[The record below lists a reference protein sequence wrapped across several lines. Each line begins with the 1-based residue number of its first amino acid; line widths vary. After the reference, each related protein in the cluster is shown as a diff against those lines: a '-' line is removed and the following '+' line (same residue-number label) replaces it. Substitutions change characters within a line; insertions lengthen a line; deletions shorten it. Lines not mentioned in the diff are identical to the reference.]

1 MNRYALIGEKLSH
14 SLSPAL
20 HEHILSEMGLE
31 GSYELVELRPEELER
46 GLRRLA
52 ESGFR
57 GVNVTIPYKEAVLPF
72 LDGISP
78 KAKAIGAVNTLRFE
92 NGRLEGFNTDLDGFG
107 VMMDAGGIRP
117 TASTRCL
124 VLGTGGAAKT
134 AAHWLGE
141 RTGHVAFLSRNPEEA
156 GKRMPGKRILDLRD
170 REALAAM
177 DLVVNCT
184 PRGMYPRQDESAL
197 PEGLL
202 KRDCMGADLVYNPMR
217 TLFLQER
224 EAAGAR
230 TTGGLTMLVA
240 QALKAQE
247 IWNGRRIEKP
257 ARAALMKRFQSDHL
271 NLVLIG
277 LPGSGKSSVG
287 KRLARLTGREFV
299 DTDALVEEK
308 HGPIPRIFREKGE
321 AVFREFEKAAAA
333 SLRNKRNLVIAT
345 GGGLV
350 ADPENVTNLK
360 FNGRLVFLE
369 RSLEAIA
376 ATLETEQRPLM
387 ARRSDLDRLW
397 KAREPLYRK
406 AADVT
411 VGDAGTPMEQAR
423 RILALLG

>member
-31 GSYELVELRPEELER
+31 GTYELVELRPGDLER

-134 AAHWLGE
+134 AAHWLE
-141 RTGHVAFLSRNPEEA
+141 KRTDHVAFLSRDPEGA

-184 PRGMYPRQDESAL
+184 PGGMYPRQDEPAL

-202 KRDCMGADLVYNPMR
+202 KRSCMGADLVYNPMR

-230 TTGGLTMLVA
+230 TAGGLTMLVA

-247 IWNGRRIEKP
+247 IWNGKRLDRP
-257 ARAALMKRFQSDHL
+257 VRTALMKRFQLDHL

-287 KRLARLTGREFV
+287 KRLARLTGRAFV

-308 HGPIPRIFREKGE
+308 HGPIPRIFRERGE
-321 AVFREFEKAAAA
+321 AAFRRLEKEAAA
-333 SLRNKRNLVIAT
+333 SLRDKRNLVIAT

-387 ARRSDLDRLW
+387 ERRSDLDRLW

-411 VGDAGTPMEQAR
+411 VGDAGSPMEQAR